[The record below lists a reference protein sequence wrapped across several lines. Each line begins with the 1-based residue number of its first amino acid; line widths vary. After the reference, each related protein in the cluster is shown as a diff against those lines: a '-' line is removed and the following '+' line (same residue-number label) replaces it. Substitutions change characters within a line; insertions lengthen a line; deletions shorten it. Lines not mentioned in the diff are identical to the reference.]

1 MTLESQRPIR
11 VLLVEHDPEDLDGLR
26 SAVAEVRGEKVEIE
40 WVSELAAAL
49 ERLTRGGID
58 AVLLDL
64 MLPDSEGMVTF
75 ERTWA
80 FAPNVPIVVM
90 TSVDDEELALA
101 TVQGGAHKT
110 IW

>member
-49 ERLTRGGID
+49 ERLTRAAG
-58 AVLLDL
+58 LT
-64 MLPDSEGMVTF
+64 PYSS
-75 ERTWA
+75 
-80 FAPNVPIVVM
+80 
-90 TSVDDEELALA
+90 TSCCPTPRA
-101 TVQGGAHKT
+101 
-110 IW
+110 W